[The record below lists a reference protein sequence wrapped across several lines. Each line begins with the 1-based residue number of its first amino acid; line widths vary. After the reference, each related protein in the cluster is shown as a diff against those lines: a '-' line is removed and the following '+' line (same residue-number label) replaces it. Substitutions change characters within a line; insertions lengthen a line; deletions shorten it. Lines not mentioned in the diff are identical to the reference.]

1 MSRAAHFL
9 APLHDAT
16 PAGLCLRN
24 RRTGEVLADA
34 LLPALDRAS
43 RKTGLLKHS
52 SLAHGEAMLIAPS
65 NAVHTWFMKFDLDL
79 VFVRRDGRVVKTRA
93 GVKPWRMSGALRA
106 FAVIEMRA
114 GTLAERDTRPG
125 DVLEVVPAT
134 ATRFPAPAAA
144 APRTAAGMAGR

>member
-1 MSRAAHFL
+1 MPRTPHFL
-9 APLHDAT
+9 KPLVNAA
-16 PAGLCLRN
+16 PAGFCLRN
-24 RRTGEVLADA
+24 RRTGQVLASA
-34 LLPALDRAS
+34 LLPALDSAT

-52 SLAHGEAMLIAPS
+52 SLADGEAMLIAPS

-79 VFVRRDGRVVKTRA
+79 VFVRRDGQVVKTRA

-125 DVLEVVPAT
+125 DVLEVVPA
-134 ATRFPAPAAA
+134 
-144 APRTAAGMAGR
+144 